1 MFTNMKLWNKIQ
13 DYEISFTVVDTV
25 RITINAIIM
34 KIVLT
39 LLTLWKG
46 L

>member
-1 MFTNMKLWNKIQ
+1 MLTNMKLWNKIW
-13 DYEISFTVVDTV
+13 DYEISFTVVNTV

-34 KIVLT
+34 KIALT